1 MKYLLFILENYL
13 INFKS
18 DINYVRKQ
26 MNKEEEYTLTQSIF
40 NIIEEHDKCIKKNIY
55 IDMKIKKNARLLC
68 NSRNFIYKYQTYCI
82 YSISF
87 NFAP

>member
-26 MNKEEEYTLTQSIF
+26 MNKEEEYTLTQI
-40 NIIEEHDKCIKKNIY
+40 
-55 IDMKIKKNARLLC
+55 
-68 NSRNFIYKYQTYCI
+68 NFQHH
-82 YSISF
+82 
-87 NFAP
+87 